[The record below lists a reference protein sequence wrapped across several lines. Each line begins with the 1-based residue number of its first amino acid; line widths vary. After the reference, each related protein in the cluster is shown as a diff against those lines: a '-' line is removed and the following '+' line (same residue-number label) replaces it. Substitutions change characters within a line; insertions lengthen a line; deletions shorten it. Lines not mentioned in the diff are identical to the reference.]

1 MTLLQTDI
9 FKLTDYLRR
18 ISYEGEVFADLSSLR
33 AIIRTHGQSI
43 PFENLDVMA
52 HGTINLEPAHLVQ
65 KIVYGGRGGYCY
77 ENNAV
82 LYLALVAAGFQ
93 TQLVAARPRIFP
105 VLRPRTHMA
114 VVVTLDDKQW
124 LCDPAFGGQMP
135 SEPVCLQ
142 HLDEV
147 ITQDSDQFK
156 MTLDESV
163 GEYYLHAHMP
173 EDDAGDNGEERWQT
187 QYSFALTPQE
197 WVDFAP
203 GNFLNSTHPDS
214 FFRKQ
219 PAMVLFTSEGRN
231 LLFGNRLKVMR
242 NGVTETRLL
251 ADDEFAE
258 VFRDYFRITGEYTF
272 NPSQPA
278 VQWS

>member
-1 MTLLQTDI
+1 MTLLQTDT
-9 FKLTDYLRR
+9 FGLDDYLQR
-18 ISYEGEVFADLSSLR
+18 IEYAGEVSTDLNCLR
-33 AIIRTHGQSI
+33 AIIRAHGQTI

-52 HGTINLEPAHLVQ
+52 HGTINLEPAHLVE

-82 LYLALVAAGFQ
+82 LYMALTAAGFQ
-93 TQLVAARPRIFP
+93 VQLVAARPRIFP

-114 VVVTLDDKQW
+114 VVVTLEDKQW

-135 SEPVCLQ
+135 PEPLCLQ
-142 HLDEV
+142 RLDEV
-147 ITQDSDQFK
+147 ITMGSDQFK
-156 MTLDESV
+156 MTLDEAV
-163 GEYYLHAHMP
+163 GEYYVHALMP
-173 EDDAGDNGEERWQT
+173 AESADDAGTERWQT

-219 PAMVLFTSEGRN
+219 PAMVLFTPEGRN
-231 LLFGNRLKVMR
+231 SLFGNRLKVMR
-242 NGVTETRLL
+242 DGVTETRVL
-251 ADDEFAE
+251 ADDEFDG
-258 VFRDYFRITGEYTF
+258 VFRDYFRITGRYEF
-272 NPSQPA
+272 NVSQI
-278 VQWS
+278 S

>member
-1 MTLLQTDI
+1 MTLLQTDT
-9 FKLTDYLRR
+9 FQLVDYLQR
-18 ISYEGEVFADLSSLR
+18 IDYEGEVRPNLACLKALLR
-33 AIIRTHGQSI
+33 AHGQAI
-43 PFENLDVMA
+43 PFENLDVMS
-52 HGTINLEPAHLVQ
+52 HGTINLEPEHLVR

-82 LYLALVAAGFQ
+82 LYMALQAVGFT

-114 VVVTLDDKQW
+114 VVVTLGQQQW

-135 SEPVCLQ
+135 AEPLCLQ
-142 HLDEV
+142 QLDEV
-147 ITQDSDQFK
+147 IEQGGEQFK
-156 MTLDESV
+156 ITLDEAV
-163 GEYYLHAHMP
+163 GEYYLHACLQD
-173 EDDAGDNGEERWQT
+173 EDGTERWQT

-219 PAMVLFTSEGRN
+219 PAMVIFTPEGRN
-231 LLFGNRLKVMR
+231 LLFGNRLKVMKG
-242 NGVTETRLL
+242 GVTETRLL
-251 ADDEFAE
+251 ASDEFAG
-258 VFRDYFRITGEYTF
+258 VFRDYFGITGAYTF
-272 NPSQPA
+272 EGD
-278 VQWS
+278 